1 MSDINVGQLSETIND
16 KMDRD
21 AYNAE
26 NGAFA
31 NLTQALNIDYVV
43 EWQTPTAQ
51 NNYTWYRLY
60 ASGWIE
66 QGGAFAT
73 VSGSYFNENV
83 VFPKEMANI
92 GYCCNIA
99 TSASGDAFTTVI
111 SSKST
116 TGFTVMRLLNASAY
130 YANWQV
136 SGMSAQES

>member
-1 MSDINVGQLSETIND
+1 MAEINVGELSEAIND

-21 AYNAE
+21 GMNVDVSS
-26 NGAFA
+26 GA
-31 NLTQALNIDYVV
+31 DVVV
-43 EWQTPTAQ
+43 EWQRPTAE

-60 ASGWIE
+60 ASGWVE

-83 VFPKEMANI
+83 LFPKEMENI
-92 GYCCNIA
+92 GYCCYIT
-99 TSASGDAFTTVI
+99 TSASGDAYTTAI

-116 TGFTVMRLLNASAY
+116 TGFTVIRLLNASAY